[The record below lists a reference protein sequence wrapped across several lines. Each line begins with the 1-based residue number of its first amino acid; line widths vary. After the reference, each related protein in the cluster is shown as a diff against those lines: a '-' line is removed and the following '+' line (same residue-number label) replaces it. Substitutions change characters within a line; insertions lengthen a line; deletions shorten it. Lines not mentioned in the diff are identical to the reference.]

1 MEIGRQRSYKILVVE
16 DDAADRLLLQ
26 RAFQQV
32 GSQAMLHM
40 LEDGESAWT
49 FLKNGESK
57 GSTEGPDLVLLDL
70 NLPTLDGASLLRRI
84 RADVSMRP
92 LVIVVLTT
100 SSSSEDIRSAYAL
113 GASSYITKPSSFK
126 GLLEVAR
133 LINRYWLKLVALP
146 PRN

>member
-1 MEIGRQRSYKILVVE
+1 MEVGQPKSHNILVIE
-16 DDAADRLLLQ
+16 DDAADRLLLR

-40 LEDGESAWT
+40 LEDGESAWS
-49 FLKNGESK
+49 FLKAGGGK
-57 GSTEGPDLVLLDL
+57 GSVEGPDLVLLDL
-70 NLPTLDGASLLRRI
+70 NLPTLDGTSLLKRI
-84 RADVSMRP
+84 RADVSLRP
-92 LVIVVLTT
+92 MVVVVLTT

-113 GASSYITKPSSFK
+113 GASSFITKPSSFQ
-126 GLLEVAR
+126 GLLEIAR